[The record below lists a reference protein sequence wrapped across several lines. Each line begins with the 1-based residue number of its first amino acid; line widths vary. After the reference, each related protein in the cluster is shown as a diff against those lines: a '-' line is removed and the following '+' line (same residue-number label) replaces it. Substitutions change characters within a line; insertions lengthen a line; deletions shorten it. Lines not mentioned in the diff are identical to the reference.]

1 MNRNVRAAAFLLLSI
16 AAAGSGAM
24 RASALSPA
32 SSVEIP
38 VAGHINAEMAAR
50 LHPLLNDGKPHTVR
64 VSSSGGDD
72 LPALALAQDIR
83 RNHAILV
90 VDGVCAGA
98 CANYLFVA
106 AARRIVQPG
115 ALVIFGGSATARL
128 AMVPPERIKEVTD
141 DDVKTAQLEKQ
152 LLKEAGINP
161 ALLLE
166 PLLRL
171 QTDCFSLTSHDRSG
185 KAYINYRAHFVGWV
199 PSRSHLARMGV
210 AVTGFWPDSVSQFQA
225 ILQGAFPGGARG
237 DIAYS
242 GTDLPSA
249 PAALLAQ
256 LHETRECDTGL
267 PGKSRH

>member
-1 MNRNVRAAAFLLLSI
+1 M
-16 AAAGSGAM
+16 
-24 RASALSPA
+24 
-32 SSVEIP
+32 
-38 VAGHINAEMAAR
+38 
-50 LHPLLNDGKPHTVR
+50 
-64 VSSSGGDD
+64 
-72 LPALALAQDIR
+72 
-83 RNHAILV
+83 
-90 VDGVCAGA
+90 
-98 CANYLFVA
+98 
-106 AARRIVQPG
+106 
-115 ALVIFGGSATARL
+115 
-128 AMVPPERIKEVTD
+128 
-141 DDVKTAQLEKQ
+141 
-152 LLKEAGINP
+152 LKEAGINP